1 MLKQELT
8 PLPRV
13 QRRGRERH
21 TVTSDIE
28 SEFQSTAETR
38 NGESDFFDFSDFS
51 DEEVNSKR
59 QEFDWLMDSIFRLC
73 L

>member
-1 MLKQELT
+1 M
-8 PLPRV
+8 
-13 QRRGRERH
+13 
-21 TVTSDIE
+21 TSDIE